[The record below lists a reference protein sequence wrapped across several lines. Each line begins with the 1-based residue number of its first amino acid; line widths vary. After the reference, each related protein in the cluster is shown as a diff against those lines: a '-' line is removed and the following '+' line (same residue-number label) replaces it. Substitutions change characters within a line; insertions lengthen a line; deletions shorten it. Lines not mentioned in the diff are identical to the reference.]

1 MIAIQEEKDLL
12 GVKVYAEFTLADY
25 KEFEQAVIRELES
38 VNKIKLLLD
47 LINMSKF
54 TVDVAWEDIK
64 FTRAHAHDF
73 ARIAVV
79 TDDQWVSWSS
89 WLGTAFT
96 DADVEFFE
104 DAATASSWI
113 HTG

>member
-1 MIAIQEEKDLL
+1 MIAIEEKKGLL
-12 GVKVYAEFTLADY
+12 KVNVYAEFTLADY
-25 KEFEQAVIRELES
+25 TEFEQAVLHELES
-38 VNKIKLLLD
+38 VSKIKLLLD
-47 LINMSKF
+47 LTNMVKF

-79 TDDQWVSWSS
+79 TDNQWMSWSS

-96 DADVEFFE
+96 DAEVEFFE
-104 DAATASSWI
+104 DAATASKWI
-113 HTG
+113 RAG

>member
-1 MIAIQEEKDLL
+1 MIAIEVEKGLL
-12 GVKVYAEFTLADY
+12 NVNVYAEFTLADY
-25 KEFEQAVIRELES
+25 QELEQAVISELES
-38 VNKIKLLLD
+38 VSKIKLLID
-47 LINMSKF
+47 LTNMVKF

-64 FTRAHAHDF
+64 FTRAHSHDF

-79 TDDQWVSWSS
+79 TDDQWASWSS

-96 DADVEFFE
+96 DAEVEFFE

>member
-1 MIAIQEEKDLL
+1 MIAIQEEKYRLS
-12 GVKVYAEFTLADY
+12 VNVYAKFALADY
-25 KEFEQAVIRELES
+25 KEFERAVIRELES

-47 LINMSKF
+47 RTNMSKF

-64 FTRAHAHDF
+64 FTRAHAYDF
-73 ARIAVV
+73 ARIAIV

-104 DAATASSWI
+104 NTATASSWI

>member
-1 MIAIQEEKDLL
+1 MIAIEEEKDLL
-12 GVKVYAEFTLADY
+12 NVNVYAEFTLADY
-25 KEFEQAVIRELES
+25 KEFEQAVIREL
-38 VNKIKLLLD
+38 
-47 LINMSKF
+47 NMSKF

-96 DADVEFFE
+96 DADVEFFK
-104 DAATASSWI
+104 DAATASGWI